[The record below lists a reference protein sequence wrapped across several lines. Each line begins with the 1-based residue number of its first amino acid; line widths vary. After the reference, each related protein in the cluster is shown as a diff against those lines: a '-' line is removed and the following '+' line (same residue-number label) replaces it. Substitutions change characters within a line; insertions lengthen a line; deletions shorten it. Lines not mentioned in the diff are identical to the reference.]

1 MLKSIDEGQCP
12 GIGNG
17 CVDIHIGGSV
27 LKSKVRRMSVDVHG
41 GGSMWE
47 LIKTLM
53 ELDECK
59 FQGKGNGCC

>member
-1 MLKSIDEGQCP
+1 M
-12 GIGNG
+12 
-17 CVDIHIGGSV
+17 DIHIGGSV